1 MNLIFFAKKKKVVV
15 LFLLIN
21 TVLYLFTRFTFCFVW
36 FQVGTVLSNTAL
48 SNSDDC
54 RHVSSWVV
62 HSSSDPVT
70 W

>member
-1 MNLIFFAKKKKVVV
+1 MSLIFALQRSTK
-15 LFLLIN
+15 LLAFLLIN

-48 SNSDDC
+48 SNNDDC
-54 RHVSSWVV
+54 RHASSWVV
-62 HSSSDPVT
+62 HSSSDSVT